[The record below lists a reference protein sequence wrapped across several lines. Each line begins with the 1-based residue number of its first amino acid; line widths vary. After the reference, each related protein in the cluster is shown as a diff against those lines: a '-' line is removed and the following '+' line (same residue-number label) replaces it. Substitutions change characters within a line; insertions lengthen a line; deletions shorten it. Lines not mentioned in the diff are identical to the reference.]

1 MLTRADFR
9 MKSSIGALLAAVVIA
24 GAAGCTDTAP
34 PAPGPTQPDNAAQPL
49 RARAAHTATLLADG
63 RVLLAGGCAVDGCT
77 TAGVAPSSEFYLPG
91 HGFEPGPSMRFPRDG
106 HTATALADGRVL
118 IVGGWTAEGTLPLA
132 EAELFDP
139 KTNAFIPAG
148 TLRVG
153 RGAHIAAPLPDGRV
167 LIAGG
172 GVGRRSYTASVE
184 IFEPATSTFQPGPAM
199 PQARQGAV
207 AIALRD

>member
-34 PAPGPTQPDNAAQPL
+34 PAPGPTEPDNVAQPL

-63 RVLLAGGCAVDGCT
+63 RVLLAGGCAVDGCD
-77 TAGVAPSSEFYLPG
+77 TAEVAPSSEFYTPG
-91 HGFEPGPSMRFPRDG
+91 RGFSAGPRLAQPRDG
-106 HTATALADGRVL
+106 HSATLLPDGRVL
-118 IVGGWTAEGTLPLA
+118 IVGGFAREGTLPIA

-139 KTNAFIPAG
+139 KTNSFAATGSLGI
-148 TLRVG
+148 G
-153 RGAHIAAPLPDGRV
+153 RGAHIAVPLPDGRV

-172 GVGRRSYTASVE
+172 Y
-184 IFEPATSTFQPGPAM
+184 
-199 PQARQGAV
+199 V
-207 AIALRD
+207 APRT